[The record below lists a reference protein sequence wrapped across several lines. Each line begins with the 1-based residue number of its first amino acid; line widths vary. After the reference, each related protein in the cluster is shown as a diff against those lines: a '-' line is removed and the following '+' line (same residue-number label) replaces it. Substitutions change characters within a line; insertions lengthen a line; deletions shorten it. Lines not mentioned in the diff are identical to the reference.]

1 MRTVTIRS
9 QSPPRAFRHRRH
21 VSDVW
26 PFKIPQATKPCTKV
40 SSHTRMRAHRAKPL
54 FSQLRCSDQH
64 ARPAGVRGPAGPTV
78 PSGHPKASTSCR
90 TYNSSSTTHH
100 SKSANPRIGQNASEQ
115 TRSKNL
121 SVRIGN
127 FGGSFSCP
135 RSIVDQDLWQVSAFE
150 ALRLLNTMSM
160 PLPHAL
166 VAQLDRVLDYESRGR
181 GFESSPA
188 RQNFP
193 LFAK

>member
-1 MRTVTIRS
+1 MRS

-26 PFKIPQATKPCTKV
+26 LFKNTTGDDAMCESLFLYAMQ
-40 SSHTRMRAHRAKPL
+40 AHRAKPL
-54 FSQLRCSDQH
+54 SGQLRCSDHH

-78 PSGHPKASTSCR
+78 PSGHPKASISCR
-90 TYNSSSTTHH
+90 TDNSSSTTYH
-100 SKSANPRIGQNASEQ
+100 SKSANQRIGQNASEQ
-115 TRSKNL
+115 TRPKNL
-121 SVRIGN
+121 FVRIGN
-127 FGGSFSCP
+127 SDGSFSCP
-135 RSIVDQDLWQVSAFE
+135 RSIVDQDLRQVSAFE
-150 ALRLLNTMSM
+150 PLRLLNAKSM

-188 RQNFP
+188 RQSFP
-193 LFAK
+193 MSVKKFLLL